1 MVAERDSADAPK
13 CAACGGPLERIEEN
27 TLDIA
32 GEEVTFYADRC
43 TSCGNEVVNAPGILR
58 TDEELISTFR
68 PTAGPLGSYHRITT
82 LASRDRDFRLFPGP
96 KVAATILGYL
106 LEKDLADVALL
117 AHQGVTEEPVVAF
130 TRADLFRTGE
140 IRMGPGRAVLTGS
153 GLRANLLTLAQLKRF
168 AEADH
173 GLNPRVAVMGRP
185 CQTYTVRKLLWDR
198 WVPGYELA
206 FALGVYCYGN
216 FAPLSGGAR
225 KLRELLGFD
234 PSEIRQVDFVGEE
247 LRFTSEGG
255 AQCRVGQDA
264 VAGLVNP
271 NCLQCYDF
279 SASFSDLSVGRV
291 GPDEMFETAVV
302 RTDRGQQIVDQA
314 TRDGFLMSSA
324 EVYGKP
330 ELVVDERR
338 AKILLEAM
346 VEIKK
351 QLTRNLR

>member
-1 MVAERDSADAPK
+1 MVSGRDPSEGPT
-13 CAACGGPLERIEEN
+13 CANCGGPLERLDEN

-32 GEEVTFYADRC
+32 GEEITFYADRC
-43 TSCGNEVVNAPGILR
+43 TSCRNEFVNAPGILR
-58 TDEELISTFR
+58 PDDELISTFR
-68 PTAGPLGSYHRITT
+68 STTGPLGSYRRIMT
-82 LASRDRDFRLFPGP
+82 LASRDRVFRLFPGP
-96 KVAATILGYL
+96 KVAATILGHL
-106 LEKDLADVALL
+106 LEEDLADVALL

-130 TRADLFRTGE
+130 TKADLFRAGE
-140 IRMGPGRAVLTGS
+140 IRMGTGRAVLTGS

-168 AEADH
+168 AETDH
-173 GLNPRVAVMGRP
+173 GLNPRIAVMGRP
-185 CQTYTVRKLLWDR
+185 CQIYTVRKLLWDR
-198 WVPGYELA
+198 YVPGYELA

-216 FAPLSGGAR
+216 FAPLAGGAR
-225 KLRELLGFD
+225 KLREILGFD
-234 PSEIRQVDFVGEE
+234 PLEIRQVDFVGEE
-247 LRFTSEGG
+247 LRFTSEAG

-279 SASFSDLSVGRV
+279 SASFSDLSVGHV

-302 RTDRGQQIVDQA
+302 RTDRGEKIVNQA
-314 TRDGFLMSSA
+314 ARDGLLMTSA
-324 EVYGKP
+324 EVYGQP
-330 ELVVDERR
+330 EFVVDERR

>member
-1 MVAERDSADAPK
+1 MVTERESRDAPR
-13 CAACGGPLERIEEN
+13 CPHCVGQLERIEEN
-27 TLDIA
+27 ALDIA
-32 GEEVTFYADRC
+32 GEDVTFYADRC
-43 TSCGNEVVNAPGILR
+43 TSCQNEFVNAPGILR
-58 TDEELISTFR
+58 SDDELVSTFR
-68 PTAGPLGSYHRITT
+68 PTAGPLGSYRRITT
-82 LASRDRDFRLFPGP
+82 LGSRDRAFRLFPGP
-96 KVAATILGYL
+96 KVAATVLGYL

-130 TRADLFRTGE
+130 TKADLLRTGE
-140 IRMGPGRAVLTGS
+140 IRMGPSRAVLTGS

-168 AEADH
+168 AETDR
-173 GLNPRVAVMGRP
+173 GLNPRIAVMGRP

-198 WVPGYELA
+198 FVPGYELA

-216 FAPLSGGAR
+216 FAPLGGGTR
-225 KLRELLGFD
+225 KLGELLGFN
-234 PSEIRQVDFVGEE
+234 PLEIRQVDFVGEE

-291 GPDEMFETAVV
+291 GPDEMFETTVV
-302 RTDRGQQIVDQA
+302 RTDRGEQLVDQM
-314 TRDGFLMSSA
+314 TREGFLMTPA
-324 EVYGKP
+324 EIYGKP

-338 AKILLEAM
+338 AKMLLEAM

>member
-1 MVAERDSADAPK
+1 MVSDCDSSDAST
-13 CAACGGPLERIEEN
+13 CAQCGGPLERFDEN

-43 TSCGNEVVNAPGILR
+43 SSCNSEFVNAPGILR
-58 TDEELISTFR
+58 SDKELISTFR
-68 PTAGPLGSYHRITT
+68 PTASPLGSYRRIVT
-82 LASRDRDFRLFPGP
+82 LASRDRVFRLFPGP

-106 LEKDLADVALL
+106 LENDFADVALL
-117 AHQGVTEEPVVAF
+117 AHQGVTEEPIVAF
-130 TRADLFRTGE
+130 TKADVFRAGE
-140 IRMGPGRAVLTGS
+140 IRMGSGRAVLTGS

-168 AEADH
+168 AETDH
-173 GLNPRVAVMGRP
+173 GLNPRIAVMGRP
-185 CQTYTVRKLLWDR
+185 CQTYTVRKLLWDSF
-198 WVPGYELA
+198 VPGYELA

-225 KLRELLGFD
+225 KLRELLSFD
-234 PSEIRQVDFVGEE
+234 PLDIRQVDFVGEE
-247 LRFTSEGG
+247 LRFTSVLG

-291 GPDEMFETAVV
+291 GPDEMFETTVV
-302 RTDRGQQIVDQA
+302 RTDRGEKIVNRM
-314 TRDGFLMSSA
+314 TRDGLLMTSA
-324 EVYGKP
+324 ELYGQP